1 MKRRSWR
8 PSLFP
13 VLDRYVVREVLAPTV
28 VGFITYTFLLLMRAI
43 FGLMEQ
49 IFVRGVS
56 AADALRLLKVTVPHV
71 AVLTIPMAFL
81 FGVLIAVGRMNS
93 ENEVVALQAGG
104 ISTGRVL
111 RSIVVLGVALTALNG
126 YLTVVVMPRAN
137 RELRELKV
145 RLFSSAKVIGQIEPR
160 VFYEGFPNLLL
171 YVRDIDPDTG
181 YWKGV
186 ILYDRSQS
194 GEDRLVVAR
203 RGRLVSEVPSESGK
217 NGASSSATGEPW
229 LRLED
234 VVTHEFNPARPETYR
249 VNVNRTQLHKLFP
262 KEAGSVSYS
271 LGMRELSTARL
282 LRIAGVPLPVGTVK
296 EPGRPGATPT
306 QRRLAL
312 VELHKRL
319 AIPAACIAFAFIAL
333 PLGIGTRSGGRGRG
347 FLLSIGVIL
356 VYYIML
362 NNGEVIAREG
372 RVPPWVGV
380 WAPNLVLIAVALFL
394 MHGMARWL
402 GEKRRR
408 VGLFARLLERRGG
421 RRRGAV
427 PEARTARTGV
437 PLTGSIPVA
446 LQRRQTR
453 TTFPTLLDRY
463 LTTRLM
469 APLALVLGSTAAL
482 YIVVDLADKID
493 EVAKH
498 KASFG
503 IFLAYYWNLIP
514 QVALDVTP
522 FAILIGVLIVLTLLE
537 RNLELTSLKAGG
549 ISLYRVVVP
558 IVLVALACAIGLGI
572 LEESVVPRA
581 NRKAAH
587 LLDRIMGRETA
598 RSYAAADRQWLFS
611 RDGMTL
617 YNFLRFDA
625 KTSTLIRF
633 TSFRF
638 DDSDALRLQL
648 FADRAR
654 YTNGSWMADSGWF
667 RQIYPDGT
675 DEFRRITRPMEL
687 DVPES
692 PSYFAHKYQ
701 SPSQMSFRDLRRY
714 IHELAASGY
723 RPVQL
728 IVRLHQ
734 KLTYPLSA
742 FVMVLLALPFG
753 LNRSGGRRLS
763 SMQGVALALG
773 LGIAYFVLVA
783 LAGKMGEANI
793 LPPVVGAWLPP
804 VLATL
809 FAANRLTTLRT

>member
-1 MKRRSWR
+1 M
-8 PSLFP
+8 P
-13 VLDRYVVREVLAPTV
+13 VLDGYVIREILAPTT
-28 VGFITYTFLLLMRAI
+28 VGFVTYTFLLLMRAI

-56 AADALRLLKVTVPHV
+56 GADALRLLWVTVPHV
-71 AVLTIPMAFL
+71 AVLTVPMSFL

-104 ISTGRVL
+104 VSVGRML
-111 RSIVVLGVALTALNG
+111 RSIVALGIVLAGLNG
-126 YLTVVVMPRAN
+126 YLTTMVMPRAN

-181 YWKGV
+181 YWRGV
-186 ILYDRSQS
+186 ILYDRSQG

-203 RGRLVSEVPSESGK
+203 RGRLVSEVPSETEK
-217 NGASSSATGEPW
+217 NGEAGSPTGEPW

-234 VVTHEFNPARPETYR
+234 VVTHEFNPAKPETYR

-262 KEAGSVSYS
+262 KEPGSVSYS
-271 LGMRELSTARL
+271 LGMRERGTPSL
-282 LRIAGVPLPVGTVK
+282 LHMAGLPWLLGQSIPDAETKVS
-296 EPGRPGATPT
+296 PT
-306 QRRLAL
+306 ERRLAL

-347 FLLSIGVIL
+347 FLLSVGVIL

-362 NNGEVIAREG
+362 NNGEVVAREG
-372 RVPPWVGV
+372 RIPPWLGV
-380 WAPNLVLIAVALFL
+380 WAPNLVLVAVALYL
-394 MHGMARWL
+394 MRGMARWL
-402 GEKRRR
+402 GEKRRGVGVFSR
-408 VGLFARLLERRGG
+408 VLGRGWG
-421 RRRGAV
+421 RRRGADSEGRIGRA
-427 PEARTARTGV
+427 PV
-437 PLTGSIPVA
+437 PLTGSIPMA
-446 LQRRQTR
+446 LQRRR
-453 TTFPTLLDRY
+453 PKPTFPTLLDRY
-463 LTTRLM
+463 LTTRLL

-482 YIVVDLADKID
+482 YIIVDLADKID
-493 EVAKH
+493 EIAKH

-558 IVLVALACAIGLGI
+558 ILLVALACAIGLGA

-581 NRKAAH
+581 NRKAQH

-598 RSYAAADRQWLFS
+598 RSYATADRQWLFS

-617 YNFLRFDA
+617 YNFLRFDP

-638 DDSDALRLQL
+638 DESGALRLQL
-648 FADRAR
+648 FADRAL

-728 IVRLHQ
+728 IVRLQQ

-773 LGIAYFVLVA
+773 LGIAYFLLVA
-783 LAGKMGEANI
+783 VAGKMGEANL
-793 LPPVVGAWLPP
+793 LPPVLGAWLPP
-804 VLATL
+804 ILAAL